1 MEVSAFQLLWDQPR
15 KTSPLPSPC
24 LTSPPTTSPHSHVTP
39 SFSFLSMIHI
49 PVTGPRHMLFPLLEC
64 SFPVLLMRAFHMF
77 HIRSTQKSPA
87 WRAFPDSLTEMCP
100 PHWAHTCLATLHL
113 CSPRFLPGTYH
124 CLTWYTYVLNVCHP
138 LDECSKIFHELSACF
153 LSETAISS
161 HYKRHSSFS
170 SLRAVGISYIFPCDP
185 YSWQSR
191 LILVFSNPLP
201 SDGRPNALSFSIV
214 TWIT

>member
-15 KTSPLPSPC
+15 KTSPLPSPY
-24 LTSPPTTSPHSHVTP
+24 LTSPPTTSPYSHITP

-124 CLTWYTYVLNVCHP
+124 CLTWYTDVLNVCHP

-161 HYKRHSSFS
+161 HCKRHSSFPAWEQWV
-170 SLRAVGISYIFPCDP
+170 LVIFSPVI
-185 YSWQSR
+185 
-191 LILVFSNPLP
+191 LILDSRDWSLFSQTHCQVMG
-201 SDGRPNALSFSIV
+201 GRMPFPFQ
-214 TWIT
+214 